1 MATHVDYE
9 CGNGIIWRI
18 PLEDEK
24 VERRKIRVHRPD
36 LSEAQEAVQ
45 IMRDFYAAKGIPVP
59 EWEEEFGQKMIEA
72 EGAPPPPPEVP
83 SSSESEKEEAIP
95 PMPAYGTQEFFVWC
109 KRTKKAREAIKAKK
123 EAAKEAAKAEK
134 EAAKASALAEKEAAK
149 AAKEAAKAAKTKKVA
164 EPKPKMKP
172 RIKVKDAPV

>member
-1 MATHVDYE
+1 MATHFDYD

-24 VERRKIRVHRPD
+24 IEKRKIRVRRPD

-59 EWEEEFGQKMIEA
+59 QWEEEFGQKMIEG
-72 EGAPPPPPEVP
+72 EGAPPPPEVP

-109 KRTKKAREAIKAKK
+109 KKTKKAREAK
-123 EAAKEAAKAEK
+123 K

-149 AAKEAAKAAKTKKVA
+149 AAKEAAKEAKKKKVA
-164 EPKPKMKP
+164 EPKPKIKP

>member
-1 MATHVDYE
+1 MATHFDYD
-9 CGNGIIWRI
+9 CGNGIMWRI

-24 VERRKIRVHRPD
+24 IEKRKIRVRRPD

-59 EWEEEFGQKMIEA
+59 QWEEEFGQKMIEA
-72 EGAPPPPPEVP
+72 EGAPPPPQPP
-83 SSSESEKEEAIP
+83 SSESEKEEDEAIP

-109 KRTKKAREAIKAKK
+109 RKTKKAREAIKAKK
-123 EAAKEAAKAEK
+123 EAAKEAAKE
-134 EAAKASALAEKEAAK
+134 EKEAAK
-149 AAKEAAKAAKTKKVA
+149 AAKEAAKLAAKEAKTKKVA

-172 RIKVKDAPV
+172 RIKVKDTPV

>member
-1 MATHVDYE
+1 MATHFDYD
-9 CGNGIIWRI
+9 CGNGIMWRI

-24 VERRKIRVHRPD
+24 IERRKIRVRRPD

-45 IMRDFYAAKGIPVP
+45 IMREFYAAKGIPVP
-59 EWEEEFGQKMIEA
+59 QWEEEFGQKMIEA
-72 EGAPPPPPEVP
+72 EGAPPPPEVP

-109 KRTKKAREAIKAKK
+109 KKTKKAREAIKAKK
-123 EAAKEAAKAEK
+123 EAAKEAAKE
-134 EAAKASALAEKEAAK
+134 EKEAAK
-149 AAKEAAKAAKTKKVA
+149 AAALAAKTKKVA

-172 RIKVKDAPV
+172 RIKVKDTPV

>member
-1 MATHVDYE
+1 MATHFDYD
-9 CGNGIIWRI
+9 CGGGIMWRI

-24 VERRKIRVHRPD
+24 IERRKIRVRRPD

-45 IMRDFYAAKGIPVP
+45 IMREFYAAKGIPVP
-59 EWEEEFGQKMIEA
+59 EWEEEFGQKMIEG

-109 KRTKKAREAIKAKK
+109 KKTKKAREAIKAKK
-123 EAAKEAAKAEK
+123 EAAKEAAKE
-134 EAAKASALAEKEAAK
+134 EKEAAK
-149 AAKEAAKAAKTKKVA
+149 AAALAAKEAAKAAALAAKTKKVA